1 MIRMRA
7 AMSAVQEQ
15 MEHGAQEEQYIRQ
28 NTDDVRAVF
37 QNQEERSNSQEREE
51 DQSTWRSEPAA
62 LL

>member
-1 MIRMRA
+1 MRA

-15 MEHGAQEEQYIRQ
+15 MQHGAQEKQYIRQ

-37 QNQEERSNSQEREE
+37 QNQEERRNSQEREE